1 MNDEIFLKYYSDNV
15 QKELENIDF
24 SREYISHAKDK
35 FSSVNLKIFN
45 IKSPAANILKQTC
58 LSLGFDAAVAR
69 DVITCNCERTNV
81 ILTASIAQLSRLSEK
96 LKLQPF
102 GLKTLAKKLEDFI
115 NPKLY
120 YNISE
125 KKFDYK
131 KSYIMGI
138 INVTPD
144 SFSDGGKNFECN
156 IAVENALNM
165 IKNGAEIID
174 IGGES
179 TRPSAIPVSP
189 QEEIS
194 RVVPVIENIKSKAPN
209 SIISIDTIHP
219 ETAVSAIN
227 AGADILNN
235 VGDVDIF
242 KPIFPFLKENKTPII
257 ITHSTSVPPL
267 PVDKDFDGDIV
278 DYLCEF
284 FVDKVSYLKGS
295 GLSDNLFILDVG
307 IGFGKSIND
316 QFEIIK
322 RANEFYPLGY
332 PVLFG
337 ISRKSFLSKT
347 FGQDNRDE
355 ATLVFDQY
363 LMQQGVNI
371 LRVHDVE
378 AHQKIRHYLSKIR

>member
-35 FSSVNLKIFN
+35 FSPVKLKIFN

-81 ILTASIAQLSRLSEK
+81 ILTASIAQLSKLSEK

-115 NPKLY
+115 NPMLY
-120 YNISE
+120 YKISE

-179 TRPSAIPVSP
+179 TRPSATPVSP

-284 FVDKVSYLKGS
+284 FVDKISYLKDS